1 MADTANTA
9 DGTLYSI
16 LYQII
21 LACTIVGAFMIGYE
35 ILRQSRIGK
44 YIYAPRLLLLPD
56 QTPEVANGWFAW
68 FTKNKK
74 VDEEYVLRNNGVDA
88 VMLLKLY
95 RMGYQMFLYI
105 GLYVLVFTLPIN
117 ILFRN
122 TDENIISIAEENDGF
137 FKVNKTTTDNHNVAP
152 NNNGLNDTQPI
163 VDGNGNITNVQP
175 YVDENGNANNNYDP
189 NANANN
195 YDPNANAN
203 GNNFEPNAN
212 ANNYDPNA
220 NANTNNYDPNANA
233 NANNYDPTQPIA
245 NEGGIRALYH
255 YVFGK
260 RSIHIDVPEFDD
272 ENERNAYFMN
282 EINNLINSERGI
294 YQVDIG
300 AEDNGD
306 GNANGNDNGNG
317 NGNDNG
323 NGDGNAN
330 GNDDYNENGDENGN
344 GTVNRDGDI
353 DGEDKD
359 GLMSGVTNIANNTI
373 SELKSFDIK
382 KYIFFERLRR
392 RKEKFSLF
400 HLTAVYFVVG
410 FICFKLYRI
419 YQEYLDA
426 LEKYV
431 KDGGIVQER
440 NMLGEIIQHSTIM
453 VRNIPPELQD
463 DERLMNWFTKLGIGK
478 IENVVIARSSNKI
491 RKLVLQRTKILNNL
505 EDDYVKW
512 YENIRDKKTGE
523 NFIGERLKG
532 VITDNTDDI
541 GEKVFEDNDLF
552 RPKTVIF
559 KYKIIPV
566 AYVDAIHYNEQQ
578 LLEYTRQIKELRL
591 DAAQSRKWSQTAFIT
606 FSNHKSAKIAAQLI
620 LYSSR
625 NPNVMS
631 VSTAPHPNDL
641 LYKNLNMRTERKT
654 YRSIFI
660 FIAMYFICFLLAVL
674 VIATKYETLKQVC
687 NKWFPFGKPVFDMI
701 DNDPKLA
708 GLFQSF
714 FQVILLNI
722 YTTGVP
728 YILKFLSNFQGFE
741 TKSDYANSVLKKY
754 YVFLVVMIIFSM
766 AVSTLASKVIDPSNL
781 KEVTNISNEV
791 ASSFFNINFNE
802 FVKSL
807 TGELAKNTI
816 TYFNYGILRLQSF
829 GFEIFRIGAVVLY
842 FVKKMLKKD
851 TPRAQHLAKQMASP
865 PDYCIILAVPLL
877 CFTLFITFSV
887 VNPFIPFIGTTFFYV
902 GYHVMKNQFLY
913 VYVKEFDSQG
923 KFFVTCFNR
932 IIFSLF
938 LFEFFMFGYFLAVFS
953 YARSAKWIPYLVLPT
968 IIATYYFSKYCRKCF
983 KPRVNNVP
991 VDLLIS
997 KERKD
1002 KYTNQ
1007 YQRQTIF
1014 GKSDSFISEYVE
1026 EESFMSCATH
1036 ITSLDNKP
1044 NEEVLKMAEIQAP
1057 YLPPYYEAKS
1067 YNNPAL
1073 TETLY
1078 SPWVSEEAQGLFTEA
1093 AVNNIADVCRECYRC
1108 DKESRF
1114 D

>member
-1 MADTANTA
+1 MADSA
-9 DGTLYSI
+9 DGTLYSV

-68 FTKNKK
+68 FSKNKK
-74 VDEEYVLRNNGVDA
+74 VDEDYVLRNNGVDA

-95 RMGYQMFLYI
+95 RMGYQMFIYI

-122 TDENIISIAEENDGF
+122 TDENIMSIADESNGF
-137 FKVNKTTTDNHNVAP
+137 FVENNNTAVSNDNKVAP
-152 NNNGLNDTQPI
+152 TNNGNDN
-163 VDGNGNITNVQP
+163 VFNGNQP
-175 YVDENGNANNNYDP
+175 MVDENGNIINNVQPYTDENGNVIDPNTQPVSNENGNNYD
-189 NANANN
+189 
-195 YDPNANAN
+195 
-203 GNNFEPNAN
+203 
-212 ANNYDPNA
+212 
-220 NANTNNYDPNANA
+220 ANA
-233 NANNYDPTQPIA
+233 NANNNNNANVNNNNYDANANGNVNNFDPTQPIA
-245 NEGGIRALYH
+245 NQGGIKALYH
-255 YVFGK
+255 YIFDK
-260 RSIHIDVPEFDD
+260 RSIQIDIPEFDN
-272 ENERNAYFMN
+272 EEERNAYFMN
-282 EINNLINSERGI
+282 EINSLISGERGL
-294 YQVDIG
+294 YQVDVG
-300 AEDNGD
+300 VD
-306 GNANGNDNGNG
+306 GNATADGNENNGNNG
-317 NGNDNG
+317 
-323 NGDGNAN
+323 
-330 GNDDYNENGDENGN
+330 NENGDN
-344 GTVNRDGDI
+344 TINRDGENGDV
-353 DGEDKD
+353 ENKE
-359 GLMSGVTNIANNTI
+359 GLMSGVTNIANNTL
-373 SELKSFDIK
+373 SELKSFDVR
-382 KYIFFERLRR
+382 KYIFFERLKR

-410 FICFKLYRI
+410 FICYKLYRI
-419 YQEYLDA
+419 YQEYLEA

-440 NMLGEIIQHSTIM
+440 NMLGEILQHSTIM

-463 DERLMNWFTKLGIGK
+463 DERLLNWFSKLGIGK
-478 IENVVIARSSNKI
+478 IESVVIARSRNKI
-491 RKLVLQRTKILNNL
+491 RKLVNQRTNILNNL

-523 NFIGERLKG
+523 NFIGERLKSI
-532 VITDNTDDI
+532 ITDTTDDI
-541 GEKVFEDNDLF
+541 GEKVFEDNDLY

-559 KYKIIPV
+559 KYKVIPS
-566 AYVDAIHYNEQQ
+566 AYVDSIHYNEQE
-578 LLEYTRQIKELRL
+578 LLELTRQIKELRL

-606 FSNHKSAKIAAQLI
+606 FSNHQSAKIAAQLI

-641 LYKNLNMRTERKT
+641 LYKNLNMRTELKT
-654 YRSIFI
+654 YRSIII
-660 FIAMYFICFLLAVL
+660 FVAMYFICFLLAVL

-687 NKWFPFGKPVFDMI
+687 NKWFPFGKPVFDII
-701 DNDPKLA
+701 DNDPKLV

-714 FQVILLNI
+714 FQVILLNA

-754 YVFLVVMIIFSM
+754 YIFLVVMIIFSM
-766 AVSTLASKVIDPSNL
+766 AISTLAGNIIDPSNL

-791 ASSFFNINFNE
+791 ASQFFKINFNE
-802 FVKSL
+802 FVKHL

-842 FVKKMLKKD
+842 FVKKILKKD

-865 PDYCIILAVPLL
+865 PDYSILLAVPLL

-887 VNPFIPFIGTTFFYV
+887 VNPFIPFIGAAFFYV

-938 LFEFFMFGYFLAVFS
+938 LFEFFMFGYFLGVFN

-968 IIATYYFSKYCRKCF
+968 IIVTYYFSKYCRKCF

-997 KERKD
+997 KERKE

-1007 YQRQTIF
+1007 YQRQSIF

-1057 YLPPYYEAKS
+1057 SLPPYYEAKS

-1078 SPWVSEEAQGLFTEA
+1078 SPWISEEAQGIFTEA
-1093 AVNNIADVCRECYRC
+1093 AVNNIADISRECYRC